1 MNDAFSGWKIFQD
14 SMAAMQ
20 KAQIEAAQRLLPRI
34 EHFDNALK
42 AAQQVADANARAW
55 ETWFSMW
62 GLKK

>member
-1 MNDAFSGWKIFQD
+1 MNDAFSGWKVFQD
-14 SMAAMQ
+14 SIAAMQ
-20 KAQIEAAQRLLPRI
+20 KAQIEAAQRLLPRT

-55 ETWFSMW
+55 QTWFSMW

>member
-1 MNDAFSGWKIFQD
+1 MNEAFSGWKVFQD

-20 KAQIEAAQRLLPRI
+20 KAQIEAAQRLLPRT
-34 EHFDNALK
+34 EHFDNAPK

-55 ETWFSMW
+55 QTWFSMW

>member
-1 MNDAFSGWKIFQD
+1 MNDAFSGWKVFQD
-14 SMAAMQ
+14 SVAAMQ
-20 KAQIEAAQRLLPRI
+20 KAQIEAAQRLLPRT
-34 EHFDNALK
+34 EHFNNALK

>member
-1 MNDAFSGWKIFQD
+1 MNDVFSGWKVFQD

-20 KAQIEAAQRLLPRI
+20 KAQIEAAQRLLPRT

-55 ETWFSMW
+55 QTWFSMW

>member
-1 MNDAFSGWKIFQD
+1 MNDAFSGWKVFQD

-20 KAQIEAAQRLLPRI
+20 KAQIEAAQRLLPRT
-34 EHFDNALK
+34 EHFDNALN

-55 ETWFSMW
+55 QTWFSMW

>member
-1 MNDAFSGWKIFQD
+1 MNDAFSGWKVFQD
-14 SMAAMQ
+14 SVAAMQ
-20 KAQIEAAQRLLPRI
+20 KAQIEAAQRLLPRT

-55 ETWFSMW
+55 QTWFSMW

>member
-1 MNDAFSGWKIFQD
+1 
-14 SMAAMQ
+14 MAAMQ
-20 KAQIEAAQRLLPRI
+20 KAQIEAAQRLLPRT

-55 ETWFSMW
+55 QTWFSMW

>member
-1 MNDAFSGWKIFQD
+1 MNDAFSGWKVFQD

-55 ETWFSMW
+55 QTWFSMW